1 MLIHWLCGELRRLY
15 GHGQGYAGYAGV
27 TSPKTLESTFDSL
40 PAHHVVVSLVIVVI
54 NVVATTNHI
63 YFFSLITFI

>member
-15 GHGQGYAGYAGV
+15 GKGHAGYAGA

-54 NVVATTNHI
+54 IVVAETNHI
-63 YFFSLITFI
+63 FFFSLITFI